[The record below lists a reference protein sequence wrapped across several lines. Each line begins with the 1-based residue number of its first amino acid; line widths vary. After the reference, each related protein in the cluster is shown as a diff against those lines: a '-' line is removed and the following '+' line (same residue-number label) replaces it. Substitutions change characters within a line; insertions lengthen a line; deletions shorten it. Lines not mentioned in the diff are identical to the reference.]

1 MPEFRWYHGN
11 SFRPEAKRLQGGF
24 LSERGDTV
32 FRFQF
37 EYNFEDL
44 LALNRVAAKIAKPYK
59 KIIIGLF
66 FTIAFCAGLF
76 FTLGGVLLL
85 RRDHD
90 IAKVIPP
97 LVIGVIYLTLV
108 LFRQRLNALYSKRLL
123 LKGTGELTVVLDG
136 DGVSEHSAKG
146 EAQYPWAA
154 FVGGYLCRERYLLF
168 LDKRHAAVLP
178 KRALVEGDFA
188 ELNGFLAE
196 KLGKEIREIR

>member
-1 MPEFRWYHGN
+1 M
-11 SFRPEAKRLQGGF
+11 
-24 LSERGDTV
+24 

-44 LALNRVAAKIAKPYK
+44 LILNRVVAKIAKPGQRIAK
-59 KIIIGLF
+59 GLLL
-66 FTIAFCAGLF
+66 TVLFCAGLF
-76 FTLGGVLLL
+76 TALSGVLLL
-85 RRDHD
+85 WMDHD
-90 IAKVIPP
+90 TAGGILF
-97 LVIGVIYLTLV
+97 LVIGLLYLALV

-154 FVGGYLCRERYLLF
+154 FVGGYLCKERYLLF
-168 LDKRHAAVLP
+168 LDKRHAIILP
-178 KRALVEGDFA
+178 KRALVMGDFT